1 MRGRTAAAA
10 AAEEEEEEGGA
21 KGCPGAGGAA
31 ARVAPHDRAAGARD
45 VRTLS
50 GTIARGRDGPAA
62 RLVIVGAL
70 PMLSASAE
78 QRAASKRVEVRDMAI
93 S

>member
-1 MRGRTAAAA
+1 MS
-10 AAEEEEEEGGA
+10 
-21 KGCPGAGGAA
+21 AA

>member
-21 KGCPGAGGAA
+21 KGCPGAGD